1 MIERILVQRHEKM
14 KHFASARPNRV
25 HAWFSREVVR
35 AVWCLP
41 QTEKGGPEMKK
52 SKHYIPALVVVV
64 LVCALTV
71 SSRAQKYSDW
81 SAPINLG
88 PTVNSELNDF
98 SPAISKDGLSLYFT
112 SARTGGFGG
121 DDIYVSQRDSSED
134 PWGPPV
140 NLGPTINTSFN
151 ERDPAFSRDGHLM
164 FFATT
169 RTGGFGG
176 FDIWVSRRVH
186 TNDDF
191 AWQAPENLGA
201 GVNSAVR
208 DDGPSYFAN
217 EEVGTPQLYFSS
229 NRLGVFN
236 TYVSEQ
242 AADGSFAPALLILE
256 LGEAVGSSTSP
267 SIRHDGLEIFINS
280 NRPGSLANS
289 NDLWVSTRETVFDA
303 WSEPVNLGSTVNSTV
318 GEITPDISS
327 DRQTLFFA
335 STRPG
340 TFGQA
345 DLYMSTRTKLPEE

>member
-1 MIERILVQRHEKM
+1 
-14 KHFASARPNRV
+14 
-25 HAWFSREVVR
+25 
-35 AVWCLP
+35 
-41 QTEKGGPEMKK
+41 MKK
-52 SKHYIPALVVVV
+52 VASITLKFGIPAVV
-64 LVCALTV
+64 LVLTMQV
-71 SSRAQKYSDW
+71 TYKSARAQKYSDW
-81 SAPINLG
+81 SEPINLG
-88 PTVNSELNDF
+88 PIINSAVNDF

-112 SARTGGFGG
+112 STNRPDGFGG
-121 DDIYVSQRDSSED
+121 DDIYVSQRASSND

-140 NLGPTINTSFN
+140 NLGPTINTSSS

-191 AWQAPENLGA
+191 GWQAPENLGA
-201 GVNSAVR
+201 GVNSTVR

-236 TYVSEQ
+236 THVSEQ
-242 AADGSFAPALLILE
+242 ATDGSFGPALLILE
-256 LGEAVGSSTSP
+256 LGETLGSSTSP

-280 NRPGSLANS
+280 NRPGSLGNS
-289 NDLWVSTRETVFDA
+289 NDLWVSTRESVFDA
-303 WSEPVNLGSTVNSTV
+303 WSEPVNLGPTVNSTV
-318 GEITPDISS
+318 GDLSPDISS
-327 DRQTLFFA
+327 DRETLFFF

-345 DLYMSTRTKLPEE
+345 DLYMSTRTKLSEK